1 MRLCRL
7 LLTFAAA
14 AALAACN
21 PQSTDKGAAR
31 APIPPAQSTGPSA
44 AAEPACPPVPACPPA
59 KASKARSGKVKAAW
73 AASHRRA
80 VVHRAVAQPRHRTYR
95 RYEALAGGP
104 PSHREYARV
113 PQDDYGYED
122 GAATTYR
129 YGPAYP
135 PAWRPEERE
144 GIWRRYEAP
153 PEPYRYHREEQRRG
167 AEVYERALPPPPP
180 PPPPVDR
187 YGPDRSSRYEGG
199 SSYSERY
206 SSRDHDEAR
215 RPPPPV
221 DRYSERRADGYEA
234 RRGYDDRAESYRER
248 RTYDD
253 REEAYKE
260 RRAYEGRSSRYEA
273 RREESSS
280 TYESESRTSAGPCC
294 RSEAAGFDAN
304 GFLTWPGK
312 VPARP

>member
-21 PQSTDKGAAR
+21 PQSTDRNAAR

-59 KASKARSGKVKAAW
+59 KAAKARSGKVR

-113 PQDDYGYED
+113 RQDDYGYDD

-144 GIWRRYEAP
+144 GTWRRYEAP

-167 AEVYERALPPPPP
+167 AEVYERPLP

-206 SSRDHDEAR
+206 SSRDHDDVR
-215 RPPPPV
+215 RPPPV
-221 DRYSERRADGYEA
+221 ERYSERRADGYEA

-253 REEAYKE
+253 REEASKE

-273 RREESSS
+273 HREESSS
-280 TYESESRTSAGPCC
+280 TYESESRTSSGPCC